1 MRLSGMCNVGMGG
14 GEAGA
19 GLGVGVRRVG
29 RVAIAVMF
37 ARSLG
42 CLHTIARLDHV
53 GLERDWARPAVQFK
67 EEAAGVAEDC
77 AGLVAS
83 P

>member
-1 MRLSGMCNVGMGG
+1 MCMCDVGMCG
-14 GEAGA
+14 GEAGPW
-19 GLGVGVRRVG
+19 LGVGVRRVG
-29 RVAIAVMF
+29 RIAIAVMF

-53 GLERDWARPAVQFK
+53 SLERDWARPAVQFK
-67 EEAAGVAEDC
+67 EEAAGVAEDR